1 MPVLGMKVESLVEY
15 VSRTRPKADGP
26 GGGAAEQGWGSPQ
39 RDKSYHSMGESEMFD
54 KSAGGGRSFHGTP
67 NDHTTPSSKH
77 SHQLDPISTDV
88 DVTAP
93 LSETASHSAHTPSS
107 HPRYPS
113 LDPSSLHHSPHAS
126 QQSQQP
132 TVLMKSDSAGSLSR
146 GLIGRMGKMPLHVR
160 GRAEA
165 WETPREQ
172 IKMMEKLGE
181 GETGCVY
188 KCRWRGLDCA
198 AKILTVNSRNT
209 VAYHDMVNEVSTVSH
224 LRHPNLVLFLGACTT
239 GDEPLLILNEYMAGG
254 NLEDRFSIMWKHL
267 GHPWRPSRIQ
277 AAKWIKDLTRAMVFL
292 HNCHTPIVHRDLK
305 PANLLLTDE
314 DQLKV
319 ADFGLCKTLLKV
331 QEDGTPYTMTG
342 KTGTM
347 RYMAPEVV
355 RSEPHYNEKVDI
367 YSMAMIFWFIC
378 HGQRPFE
385 GVQPELVADLTSSR
399 GMRPSMEALNWPE
412 LAPLVDRM
420 WGENPKDRPSSAEIL
435 EELGKFGKMVPDG
448 KSHPLMPKSLNSISS
463 AFKDKAIRCSIKCT
477 CAVM

>member
-1 MPVLGMKVESLVEY
+1 MLGVKVESLVEY
-15 VSRTRPKADGP
+15 VSRARPKAEGVAVVP
-26 GGGAAEQGWGSPQ
+26 GEGQRDKSG
-39 RDKSYHSMGESEMFD
+39 RDKSYHSMGNDEVFD
-54 KSAGGGRSFHGTP
+54 HSAGGGRSFHA
-67 NDHTTPSSKH
+67 TTPQDRTSPKSREL
-77 SHQLDPISTDV
+77 SHGGEMGDASEASAQTPIS
-88 DVTAP
+88 
-93 LSETASHSAHTPSS
+93 L
-107 HPRYPS
+107 PRYPS
-113 LDPSSLHHSPHAS
+113 LDTS
-126 QQSQQP
+126 
-132 TVLMKSDSAGSLSR
+132 TVQNLVKSDSGNSLSR
-146 GLIGRMGKMPLHVR
+146 GLIGRMGAMPLHVR

-172 IKMMEKLGE
+172 IKLMEKLGE

-198 AKILTVNSRNT
+198 AKILTNNNRNT

-224 LRHPNLVLFLGACTT
+224 LRHPNLVLFLGACTQ

-254 NLEDRFSIMWKHL
+254 NLEDRYSVMWKHL

-277 AAKWIKDLTRAMVFL
+277 ATKWIKDLTRAMVFL

-331 QEDGTPYTMTG
+331 QQDGAPYTMTG

-355 RSEPHYNEKVDI
+355 RSEPHYDEKVDI

-385 GVQPELVADLTSSR
+385 GVQPELVADLTSAR

-412 LAPLVDRM
+412 LAPLIDCM
-420 WGENPKDRPSSAEIL
+420 WGDKPADRPSSADIL
-435 EELGKFGKMVPDG
+435 EELGKLGIASDGHAAGGKGRGIPA
-448 KSHPLMPKSLNSISS
+448 L
-463 AFKDKAIRCSIKCT
+463 KDSEIRCSLKCT
-477 CAVM
+477 CSVM